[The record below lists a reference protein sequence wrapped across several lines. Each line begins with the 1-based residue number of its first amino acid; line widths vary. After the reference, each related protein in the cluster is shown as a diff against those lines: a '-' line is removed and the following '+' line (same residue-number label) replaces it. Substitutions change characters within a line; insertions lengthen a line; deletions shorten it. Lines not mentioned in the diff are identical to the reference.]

1 MDDNS
6 TNSTTDDH
14 NESKVESSEASET
27 TDEQVVNS
35 DNENT
40 FQEETESAK
49 SKEDYS
55 ACIKLIEKFQEAVLD
70 NAVRVIQVAFKRFR
84 ERRRFLK
91 LRRAATVIQR
101 SVRRWLKLRHS
112 SDRHKCHL
120 AIKGDCEHNIK
131 MQGNCLTS
139 ENLDKKVAL
148 DDGESDSVGEESGL
162 AGENHDGLEE
172 GSSFDHARLTEDK
185 DGISETVSEKNDFE
199 NSFESLDASSL
210 SGSTDNISDAGVCID
225 QCEDTCTPPIVDPDS
240 LSLADSGIDMCT
252 DTAVEAAI
260 TDDCKLSSS
269 ENPLLISS
277 SVANQETTS

>member
-1 MDDNS
+1 M
-6 TNSTTDDH
+6 
-14 NESKVESSEASET
+14 
-27 TDEQVVNS
+27 NS

-40 FQEETESAK
+40 FHEETESAK

-70 NAVRVIQVAFKRFR
+70 NAVRVIQAAFKRFR
-84 ERRRFLK
+84 ERQQFLK

-101 SVRRWLKLRHS
+101 SVRRWLKLKHS
-112 SDRHKCHL
+112 SDTHVCHL
-120 AIKGDCEHNIK
+120 AIKGDCELNIK
-131 MQGNCLTS
+131 IQGNCLTS

-148 DDGESDSVGEESGL
+148 DDVQSDSEGEKSGSADES
-162 AGENHDGLEE
+162 HDRLE
-172 GSSFDHARLTEDK
+172 GDSLFDHARLTEDK
-185 DGISETVSEKNDFE
+185 DGISENMSKKNDFE

-240 LSLADSGIDMCT
+240 LSLADSGIDMCS
-252 DTAVEAAI
+252 DTAVEAAF

-269 ENPLLISS
+269 ENPLLISYS
-277 SVANQETTS
+277 AANQETTS